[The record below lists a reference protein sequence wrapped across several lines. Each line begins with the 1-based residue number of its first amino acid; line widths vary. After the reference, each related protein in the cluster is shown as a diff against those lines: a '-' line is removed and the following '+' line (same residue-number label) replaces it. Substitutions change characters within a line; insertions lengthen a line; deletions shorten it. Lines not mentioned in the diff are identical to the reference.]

1 MKQDVESA
9 FMKVWLR
16 NKTMKFYLILPL
28 VVILWFSSLH
38 AQDIPIGTWRT
49 HFSYEKGKLVTA
61 TNSKVFCAV
70 ENGLFYVDLED
81 NSINKFS
88 KIDGLSD
95 ATISAIKYYPRR
107 NLLILGYETGNI
119 DIILPESIINID
131 LIVSENISASK
142 EIRDITYFED
152 KAFLSTDFGI
162 VVIDLNQMAIQEVY
176 REIGEAGATLSIY
189 QTNAYRDSLF
199 AITNSGLIK
208 APLLQNQNLLD
219 FSNWSI
225 ISETE
230 NLDLK
235 KLVSTESQLFL
246 ANDTSVFELSNESL
260 SEMFRAE
267 SEIRNLVAHQN
278 SIYFLTENNLYTWLN
293 NEAAVIDYIESPIP
307 NDLAVVD
314 NNLWIADENLSLTKF
329 DGSTT
334 TFKPNGPTSDITEKL
349 IFLEDTVYHLGQFR
363 NAVFSSNN
371 NTQIS
376 YFANGI
382 WNNVQSPIAD
392 LSGVSNNFY
401 TSYGNGVLNRISG
414 EIIDETNSE
423 NPFELSGDNI
433 FITSVLENS
442 TGTWFGNY
450 DANNSLIL
458 FENGSWSSFNI
469 SFRYPEKLLS
479 TANNKIVI
487 SSSLSNPTGLT
498 IFDPTDQSR
507 QSLNTSTTELPSNVI
522 NDFEIDLDDE
532 LWIATNSGVAFLPS
546 ASSSLFSGFNGVII
560 PIFENSF
567 LFDGEPINCI
577 EVDPGNRKWMGTS
590 QGAWLFEEAGQSL
603 TQHFTTANS
612 PLPSNNVE
620 DIAINPQ
627 SGEVFIV
634 TDKGMVSYRAD
645 ASNSIAIH
653 QEVKIFPNPVNP
665 GYNSYVGVSG
675 LATDVRV
682 KITDISGKLI
692 REIEANGG
700 AIQWDLKDYNG
711 VIAESGVYLFFSSN
725 SDGSETFVGKLLIV
739 Q

>member
-1 MKQDVESA
+1 MKQDVEGA
-9 FMKVWLR
+9 FTKEWLR

-28 VVILWFSSLH
+28 VIVSFSSVH

-49 HFSYEKGKLVTA
+49 HFSYENGKLVAA
-61 TNSKVFCAV
+61 TDSKVFCAV
-70 ENGLFYVDLED
+70 QNGLFYVDLED

-95 ATISAIKYYPRR
+95 ATISAMKYNSTR
-107 NLLILGYETGNI
+107 NLLTVGYETGNI

-142 EIRDITYFED
+142 EIRDITYFAD
-152 KAFLSTDFGI
+152 NAFLSTDFGI
-162 VVIDLNQMAIQEVY
+162 VVIDLNQNSILEVY
-176 REIGEAGATLSIY
+176 REIGEAGAILSIY
-189 QTNAYRDSLF
+189 QTDVYRDSLF
-199 AITNSGLIK
+199 AITNAGLIK

-219 FSNWSI
+219 FSNWST

-235 KLVSTESQLFL
+235 KLVSTESQLYL
-246 ANDTSVFELSNESL
+246 ANDTSLFELNDESL
-260 SEMFRAE
+260 SEVFYTE
-267 SEIRNLVAHQN
+267 SEIRNIVTQQN
-278 SIYFLTENNLYTWLN
+278 STYILTQNTLFEWTN
-293 NEAAVIDYIESPIP
+293 NEATLIEYTESPTP
-307 NDLAVVD
+307 NDLVKIGSD
-314 NNLWIADENLSLTKF
+314 LWIADENNSLVKF
-329 DGSTT
+329 EGSTT
-334 TFKPNGPTSDITEKL
+334 SFKPNGPTSDITEKL
-349 IFLEDTVYHLGQFR
+349 VFLNDTIYHLGQYR
-363 NAVFSSNN
+363 NAVFSRNN
-371 NTQIS
+371 NSQVS
-376 YFANGI
+376 YFSNGV
-382 WNNVQSPIAD
+382 WKNGQSPIAD

-414 EIIDETNSE
+414 ELIDETNSN

-450 DANNSLIL
+450 DANNSLVL
-458 FENGSWSSFNI
+458 FQNGSWNSFNI

-498 IFDPTDQSR
+498 IFDPSDQSR

-560 PIFENSF
+560 PIFENTF

-620 DIAINPQ
+620 DIAINPKT
-627 SGEVFIV
+627 GEVFIV

-665 GYNSYVGVSG
+665 GYNSFVGVSG

-711 VIAESGVYLFFSSN
+711 VIAESGVYLLFSSN

>member
-1 MKQDVESA
+1 MKQDVEGA
-9 FMKVWLR
+9 FTKEWLR

-28 VVILWFSSLH
+28 VIVSFSSVL

-49 HFSYEKGKLVTA
+49 HFSYENGKLVAA
-61 TNSKVFCAV
+61 TGSKVFCAV
-70 ENGLFYVDLED
+70 QNGLFYVDLED

-95 ATISAIKYYPRR
+95 ATISAMKYNSTR
-107 NLLILGYETGNI
+107 NLLTVGYETGNI

-152 KAFLSTDFGI
+152 NAFLSTDFGI
-162 VVIDLNQMAIQEVY
+162 VVIDLNQNSILEVY

-189 QTNAYRDSLF
+189 QTDVYRDSLF
-199 AITNSGLIK
+199 AITNAGLIK

-235 KLVSTESQLFL
+235 KLVSTESQLYL
-246 ANDTSVFELSNESL
+246 ANDTSFFELNDESL
-260 SEMFRAE
+260 SEVFYTE
-267 SEIRNLVAHQN
+267 SEIRNIVMQQN
-278 SIYFLTENNLYTWLN
+278 STYILTQNTLFEWTN
-293 NEAAVIDYIESPIP
+293 NEATPIEYTESPTP
-307 NDLAVVD
+307 NDLVKIGSD
-314 NNLWIADENLSLTKF
+314 LWIADENNSLVKF
-329 DGSTT
+329 EGSTT
-334 TFKPNGPTSDITEKL
+334 SFKPNGPTSDITEKL
-349 IFLEDTVYHLGQFR
+349 VFLNDTIYHLGEYR
-363 NAVFSSNN
+363 NAVFSRNN
-371 NTQIS
+371 NSQVS
-376 YFANGI
+376 YFSNGV
-382 WNNVQSPIAD
+382 WKNGQSPIAD

-414 EIIDETNSE
+414 ELIDETNSN

-620 DIAINPQ
+620 DIAINPKT
-627 SGEVFIV
+627 GEVFIV

-665 GYNSYVGVSG
+665 GYNSFVGVSG

-711 VIAESGVYLFFSSN
+711 VIAESGVYLFFSSTN
-725 SDGSETFVGKLLIV
+725 DGSETFVGKLLIV